1 MPENRYQSR
10 ELLGKG
16 ATSEVYRGFDAHLG
30 RAVAIK
36 RLRPDLVTNAVFR
49 SRFHREALAAGR
61 LDHPAIVAVYDAGE
75 ERDATGTAVPFIVME
90 LIEGRSLRDALHEEG
105 KLSPGRALEVA
116 AVVLDALAC
125 SHAAGIVH
133 RDIKPGNVMLT
144 STGEVKV
151 ADFGIARAVSESSGT
166 ATMTGTVMGTAQYLS
181 PEQGRGEAADA
192 RSDIYS
198 VGCMLYEL
206 LVGHPPFSGESMVSI
221 VVQHIYDSPTPPSVA
236 ARKISTGVD
245 AIILKALAKNPAE
258 RYQTASE
265 MKGDIERVLSGKS
278 PEATSLLGAP
288 MIETLGKPRRGA
300 GQAHRQPAAGLVV
313 IMTGLLVVAM
323 GVGAFGIQR
332 STRPEAAGLR
342 TTEVPA
348 VLGLGKVGAAS
359 LLRNARLLPSFELVH
374 GADDASIDTA
384 MRQSPAAGEI
394 APIGS
399 AVTVVIN
406 VGPEQAM
413 IPQGVT
419 LRSADQMN
427 EADGRGAG
435 QGSDSG
441 NPRAGQVNDSG
452 NPRAGQVG
460 NAKSSSG
467 SPGQQRPQ
475 AVDESGSD
483 DGKYSQADKRKSG
496 KDKSLKKD
504 QPGED
509 LDHSGDDLD
518 H

>member
-236 ARKISTGVD
+236 AREISTGVD

-278 PEATSLLGAP
+278 PEATTLLGAP
-288 MIETLGKPRRGA
+288 LIETLGKPRRGA

-374 GADDASIDTA
+374 GADDASIGTA
-384 MRQSPAAGEI
+384 TRQSPAAGEI

>member
-16 ATSEVYRGFDAHLG
+16 ATSEVYRGFDAHLC

-236 ARKISTGVD
+236 AREISTGVD

-278 PEATSLLGAP
+278 PEATTLLGAP
-288 MIETLGKPRRGA
+288 LIETLGKPRRGA

>member
-144 STGEVKV
+144 GTGEVKV

-236 ARKISTGVD
+236 AREISTGVD

-348 VLGLGKVGAAS
+348 ILGLGKVGAAS
-359 LLRNARLLPSFELVH
+359 LLRNACLLPSFELVH
-374 GADDASIDTA
+374 GADDASIGTA
-384 MRQSPAAGEI
+384 TRQSPAAGEI
-394 APIGS
+394 VPIGN

-435 QGSDSG
+435 Q
-441 NPRAGQVNDSG
+441 VNDSG
-452 NPRAGQVG
+452 NPRAGQVSVSGSPRAGQLG
-460 NAKSSSG
+460 NAKSSGG
-467 SPGQQRPQ
+467 SPGQQSPQ

>member
-16 ATSEVYRGFDAHLG
+16 ATSQVYRGFDAHLG

-236 ARKISTGVD
+236 AREISTGVD

-509 LDHSGDDLD
+509 LDHSGEDLD

>member
-236 ARKISTGVD
+236 AREISTGVD

-278 PEATSLLGAP
+278 PEATTLLGAP
-288 MIETLGKPRRGA
+288 LIETLGKPRRGA

-509 LDHSGDDLD
+509 LDHSGEDLD

>member
-49 SRFHREALAAGR
+49 SRFHREALAAGG

-236 ARKISTGVD
+236 AREISTGVD

-288 MIETLGKPRRGA
+288 LIETLGKPRRGA

>member
-30 RAVAIK
+30 RSVAIK

-236 ARKISTGVD
+236 AREISTGVD

-288 MIETLGKPRRGA
+288 LIETLGKPRRGA

-509 LDHSGDDLD
+509 LDHSGEDLD

>member
-236 ARKISTGVD
+236 AREISTGVD

-288 MIETLGKPRRGA
+288 LIETLGKPRRGA

-509 LDHSGDDLD
+509 LDHSGEDLD

>member
-236 ARKISTGVD
+236 AREISTGVD

-288 MIETLGKPRRGA
+288 LIETLGKPRRGA

>member
-236 ARKISTGVD
+236 AREISTGVD

-278 PEATSLLGAP
+278 PEAISLLGAP

-348 VLGLGKVGAAS
+348 ILGLGKVGAGS

-374 GADDASIDTA
+374 GADDASIGTA
-384 MRQSPAAGEI
+384 TRQSPAAGEI
-394 APIGS
+394 VPIGN

>member
-236 ARKISTGVD
+236 AREISTGVD

-278 PEATSLLGAP
+278 PEAISLLGAP

-509 LDHSGDDLD
+509 LDHSGEDLD

>member
-236 ARKISTGVD
+236 AREISTGVD

-278 PEATSLLGAP
+278 PEAISLLGAP

>member
-236 ARKISTGVD
+236 AREISTGVD

-288 MIETLGKPRRGA
+288 LIETLGKPRRGA

-467 SPGQQRPQ
+467 SPGQQRHQ

>member
-1 MPENRYQSR
+1 
-10 ELLGKG
+10 
-16 ATSEVYRGFDAHLG
+16 
-30 RAVAIK
+30 
-36 RLRPDLVTNAVFR
+36 
-49 SRFHREALAAGR
+49 
-61 LDHPAIVAVYDAGE
+61 VAVYDAGE

-236 ARKISTGVD
+236 AREISTGVD

-288 MIETLGKPRRGA
+288 LIETLGKPRRGA

-509 LDHSGDDLD
+509 LDHSGEDLD

>member
-236 ARKISTGVD
+236 AREISTGVD

>member
-236 ARKISTGVD
+236 AREISTGVD

-288 MIETLGKPRRGA
+288 LIETLGKPRRGA

-496 KDKSLKKD
+496 KDKSLKKN

-509 LDHSGDDLD
+509 LDHSGEDLD

>member
-1 MPENRYQSR
+1 
-10 ELLGKG
+10 
-16 ATSEVYRGFDAHLG
+16 
-30 RAVAIK
+30 
-36 RLRPDLVTNAVFR
+36 
-49 SRFHREALAAGR
+49 
-61 LDHPAIVAVYDAGE
+61 VAVYDAGE

-236 ARKISTGVD
+236 AREISTGVD

-435 QGSDSG
+435 QGSDSA

-509 LDHSGDDLD
+509 LDHSGEDLD

>member
-236 ARKISTGVD
+236 AREISTGVD

-435 QGSDSG
+435 QGSDSA

>member
-1 MPENRYQSR
+1 
-10 ELLGKG
+10 
-16 ATSEVYRGFDAHLG
+16 
-30 RAVAIK
+30 
-36 RLRPDLVTNAVFR
+36 
-49 SRFHREALAAGR
+49 
-61 LDHPAIVAVYDAGE
+61 VAVYDAGE

-236 ARKISTGVD
+236 AREISTGVD

-288 MIETLGKPRRGA
+288 LIETLGKPRRGA

>member
-1 MPENRYQSR
+1 
-10 ELLGKG
+10 
-16 ATSEVYRGFDAHLG
+16 
-30 RAVAIK
+30 
-36 RLRPDLVTNAVFR
+36 
-49 SRFHREALAAGR
+49 
-61 LDHPAIVAVYDAGE
+61 
-75 ERDATGTAVPFIVME
+75 
-90 LIEGRSLRDALHEEG
+90 
-105 KLSPGRALEVA
+105 
-116 AVVLDALAC
+116 
-125 SHAAGIVH
+125 
-133 RDIKPGNVMLT
+133 
-144 STGEVKV
+144 
-151 ADFGIARAVSESSGT
+151 
-166 ATMTGTVMGTAQYLS
+166 
-181 PEQGRGEAADA
+181 
-192 RSDIYS
+192 
-198 VGCMLYEL
+198 
-206 LVGHPPFSGESMVSI
+206 
-221 VVQHIYDSPTPPSVA
+221 
-236 ARKISTGVD
+236 
-245 AIILKALAKNPAE
+245 
-258 RYQTASE
+258 
-265 MKGDIERVLSGKS
+265 
-278 PEATSLLGAP
+278 
-288 MIETLGKPRRGA
+288 
-300 GQAHRQPAAGLVV
+300 
-313 IMTGLLVVAM
+313 MTGLLVVAM

-496 KDKSLKKD
+496 KDKSLKKN

-509 LDHSGDDLD
+509 LDHSGEDLD

>member
-236 ARKISTGVD
+236 AREISTGVD

-288 MIETLGKPRRGA
+288 LIETLGKPRRGA

-467 SPGQQRPQ
+467 SPGQQSPQ

-496 KDKSLKKD
+496 KDQSLKKD

-509 LDHSGDDLD
+509 LDHSGEDLD

>member
-236 ARKISTGVD
+236 AREISTGVD

-278 PEATSLLGAP
+278 PEATTLLGAP
-288 MIETLGKPRRGA
+288 LIETLGKPRRGA